1 MRMHFSTSGRA
12 VLRNLR
18 PCGFLPAAIV
28 AGLISGI
35 TGCHRA
41 APAGS
46 LAEVNGAPIS
56 AARVDE
62 YDRLHPQA
70 FSGETGEQRRLDVLG
85 QVIIEEILEQRA
97 GQYHLEATDEDASE
111 KLTEMKA
118 SYTQEEFQQQL
129 SAANLT
135 MQDMQLQVRRE
146 LTIDRLLNK
155 DVFSRIN
162 VTDADLSTYYTS
174 HEEEFNLAEPR
185 YHLARIVVSALPEP
199 AAPSPVSA
207 TPALSRTA
215 AAAPAVRQQSR
226 EDALRTIQ
234 MAHIRLQ
241 EGEDFT
247 SLANGLA
254 KIKTASI
261 TGDEDIA
268 LTQSQLDADPMLRES
283 ISKLLPGQAT
293 DVLQSPDGNEFAIYK
308 LLFREPAGLYGFGDP
323 RVQQYIREKLRA
335 QRAELL
341 KSAYLDMLRYQ
352 AHIENYYAQSL
363 LR

>member
-1 MRMHFSTSGRA
+1 MHFSTSGRA

-18 PCGFLPAAIV
+18 SFGLLPAAVV
-28 AGLISGI
+28 AGLISGMA
-35 TGCHRA
+35 GCHRA
-41 APAGS
+41 APAGA

-70 FSGETGEQRRLDVLG
+70 FSGETGQQRRLDVLG

-97 GQYHLEATDEDASE
+97 REFHLEATDEDAAE

-135 MQDMQLQVRRE
+135 VKDMQLQVRRE
-146 LTIDRLLNK
+146 LTVDRLLNK
-155 DVFSRIN
+155 DVFSRVN
-162 VTDADLSTYYTS
+162 VTDADLSTYYTD
-174 HEEEFNLAEPR
+174 HQEEFNNPEPLL
-185 YHLARIVVSALPEP
+185 HLARIVVSALPEP
-199 AAPSPVSA
+199 ASSV
-207 TPALSRTA
+207 PALSR
-215 AAAPAVRQQSR
+215 PASAVPAGKQQSR

-241 EGEDFT
+241 EGEDFA
-247 SLANGLA
+247 SLANSLA

-261 TGDEDIA
+261 TGDADVA
-268 LTQSQLDADPMLRES
+268 LTQSQLDADPMLRQS
-283 ISKLLPGQAT
+283 ISQLLPGQST
-293 DVLQSPDGNEFAIYK
+293 DVLQSPDGNQFAIYK

-352 AHIENYYAQSL
+352 AHIENYYAESL

>member
-1 MRMHFSTSGRA
+1 MRFCTNGHVVARTF
-12 VLRNLR
+12 R
-18 PCGFLPAAIV
+18 PCWVSTAILT
-28 AGLISGI
+28 GLIFGI
-35 TGCHRA
+35 AGCRRA
-41 APAGS
+41 APAGA

-85 QVIIEEILEQRA
+85 QVIMEEILEQRA
-97 GQYHLEATDEDASE
+97 RKFHLEATDEDASE

-129 SAANLT
+129 REANLT
-135 MQDMQLQVRRE
+135 IQDMQSQVRRE
-146 LTIDRLLNK
+146 LTIDRLMNK

-162 VTDADLSTYYTS
+162 ITDADLSTYYTS
-174 HEEEFNLAEPR
+174 HEDEFNFSEPH
-185 YHLARIVVSALPEP
+185 YHLARIVVSALPEQLSTG
-199 AAPSPVSA
+199 PSASEK
-207 TPALSRTA
+207 
-215 AAAPAVRQQSR
+215 QSR
-226 EDALRTIQ
+226 EDAQRTIQ
-234 MAHIRLQ
+234 MVHLRLQ
-241 EGEDFT
+241 EGEDFA
-247 SLANGLA
+247 SLANSLA
-254 KIKTASI
+254 NIKTAAI
-261 TGDEDIA
+261 TGDPDIA
-268 LTQSQLDADPMLRES
+268 LTQSQLDADPPLRES

-293 DVLQSPDGNEFAIYK
+293 DVLQSPDGEQFAIYK

-341 KSAYLDMLRYQ
+341 KTAYLDMLRYQ
-352 AHIENYYAQSL
+352 AQIENYDAENL